1 MKLSVTKPLTTSL
14 PQEKV
19 AQLADECGVELVHLD
34 TRFAGKGKWLND
46 FEIIGPPGK
55 VDAFFE
61 RFEDIRRD

>member
-19 AQLADECGVELVHLD
+19 AQLADECGVELAHLD
-34 TRFAGKGKWLND
+34 TRFAGKGKWVND
-46 FEIIGPPGK
+46 FEITGSPGK